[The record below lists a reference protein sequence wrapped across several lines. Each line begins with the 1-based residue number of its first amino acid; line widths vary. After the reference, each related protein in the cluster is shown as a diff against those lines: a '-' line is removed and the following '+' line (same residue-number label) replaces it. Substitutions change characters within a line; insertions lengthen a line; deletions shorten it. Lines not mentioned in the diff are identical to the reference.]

1 MSFLILG
8 RKLRVGTGGGSSEP
22 PPAITCD
29 MTSPTTE
36 ATISE
41 REPKANVIIVWQEI
55 TSKSL
60 VEILLCVGGAGKV
73 ATLQSVA
80 QKAIVIGPKK
90 RIPLLAFQLRPPP
103 PPQISPSPSSTPP
116 FASAMERRLSLG
128 RSFGNPR
135 RHPEHIPEDRG

>member
-80 QKAIVIGPKK
+80 QKAIVISPKK

-103 PPQISPSPSSTPP
+103 SAPDLAFPLLNPSLRIGHGEAT
-116 FASAMERRLSLG
+116 L
-128 RSFGNPR
+128 PR
-135 RHPEHIPEDRG
+135 EKLW